1 MGTLATSLGRT
12 ATHPVQVE
20 LDAPPA
26 VRNRLTVA
34 FRPILGI
41 PHAILVGGPIAVFA
55 WTWGSPDGTRLEWG
69 AGGVLGAVAAVCA
82 IIAWF
87 AILVTG
93 RHPAGL
99 RDLAAYYLR
108 WRARAVAYVMLLRD
122 EFPPFGD
129 GAYGARLTLAPA
141 PAERDRLTV
150 AFRVLLAIPHF
161 VAVCVLGVAW
171 IVATIVAWGAI
182 LLNGRHPEPLYR
194 FGAGVMRWELRVEAY
209 VLLLHDE
216 YPPFTLA

>member
-12 ATHPVQVE
+12 AAHPVQVA

-108 WRARAVAYVMLLRD
+108 WRARAVSYLMLLRD
-122 EFPPFGD
+122 GFPPVVIHSIERQRYYDVLRSEAAGLVPLVLESLDNGVDTASRFFSELEE
-129 GAYGARLTLAPA
+129 AR
-141 PAERDRLTV
+141 RQ
-150 AFRVLLAIPHF
+150 
-161 VAVCVLGVAW
+161 
-171 IVATIVAWGAI
+171 
-182 LLNGRHPEPLYR
+182 
-194 FGAGVMRWELRVEAY
+194 LRSAS
-209 VLLLHDE
+209 
-216 YPPFTLA
+216 